1 MIKKLEVLKKST
13 GISPYIWTLLTILPF
28 YFIFHASS
36 AVDVIAG
43 IILTILF
50 FLFYRLAYLSKGWT
64 IYLWPS
70 LLIGI
75 STFAIYAYSYV
86 YFSFFLSYFIG
97 NIKKQIPY
105 FVLYFIHLAVTT
117 FAIYYKVIIGDY
129 LLLKQLPFVLI
140 IWFGV
145 ILLPLTI
152 HNRKERGQLQEKLE
166 DANKRISNL
175 VKLEERQRIARDL
188 HDTLGQK
195 LSLIGLKSDL
205 ARKLVYKDPEQARL
219 ELKDIQHTSR
229 TALNEVRKMV
239 SEMRGIKLRDELLLV
254 KKVLEAAEI
263 TLISD
268 IASNLKMSSIAE
280 NIISMCLKEAVTNVV
295 RHSNAT
301 SCYISISQNKKETI
315 MEIKDNGTSPFK
327 EEDTHNGNGLAGMR
341 ERLDFINGTLEISI
355 NEGTILTIVIPHDGK
370 LIERE
375 ELL

>member
-117 FAIYYKVIIGDY
+117 FAIYYKVIIGDA

-263 TLISD
+263 TLVSD

-327 EEDTHNGNGLAGMR
+327 EEDTHNGNGLTGMR
-341 ERLDFINGTLEISI
+341 ERLDFINGTLEISV

>member
-43 IILTILF
+43 IILTISF
-50 FLFYRLAYLSKGWT
+50 FLFYRIAYLSKGWT

-75 STFAIYAYSYV
+75 STIAIYAYSYV

-97 NIKKQIPY
+97 NIKKQVPFFI
-105 FVLYFIHLAVTT
+105 LYFIHLAVTT
-117 FAIYYKVIIGDY
+117 FVIYFKIIIGDS

-152 HNRKERGQLQEKLE
+152 QNRKQKDQLQEKLE
-166 DANKRISNL
+166 DANKRISDL

-239 SEMRGIKLRDELLLV
+239 SEMRGIKLKDELILV
-254 KKVLEAAEI
+254 KTVLEAAEI
-263 TLISD
+263 TLTCN
-268 IASNLKMSSIAE
+268 IASNLKVSSIAE

-295 RHSNAT
+295 RHSHAT
-301 SCYISISQNKKETI
+301 SCYISIRQNKQETI
-315 MEIKDNGTSPFK
+315 MEIQDNGTTSYN
-327 EEDTHNGNGLAGMR
+327 EEDSHNGNGLAGMK
-341 ERLDFINGTLEISI
+341 ERLDFINGTMEISAE
-355 NEGTILTIVIPHDGK
+355 EGTLLKIVVPHDGK
-370 LIERE
+370 MIERE
-375 ELL
+375 DLL

>member
-1 MIKKLEVLKKST
+1 MIKRLEVLKKST

-50 FLFYRLAYLSKGWT
+50 FLFYRIAYLSKGWT
-64 IYLWPS
+64 IYLWPT

-75 STFAIYAYSYV
+75 STIATYAYSYV

-97 NIKKQIPY
+97 NIKKRIP
-105 FVLYFIHLAVTT
+105 FFILYFIHLAVTT
-117 FAIYYKVIIGDY
+117 FVIYFKVIIGDA
-129 LLLKQLPFVLI
+129 LLIKQLPFVLI

-152 HNRKERGQLQEKLE
+152 QNRKEKDQLQEKLE
-166 DANKRISNL
+166 DANKRISHL

-205 ARKLVYKDPEQARL
+205 ARKLVYKDPEQARM
-219 ELKDIQHTSR
+219 ELKDIQHASR

-239 SEMRGIKLRDELLLV
+239 SEMRGIKLKDELLLV
-254 KKVLEAAEI
+254 QKILGAAEI
-263 TLISD
+263 NLTSD
-268 IASNLKMSSIAE
+268 IASNLRVSSIVE

-295 RHSNAT
+295 RHSHAT
-301 SCYISISQNKKETI
+301 ACSISISQNKKETI

-327 EEDTHNGNGLAGMR
+327 DEDAHKGNGLAGMR
-341 ERLDFINGTLEISI
+341 ERLDFINGTLEITA
-355 NEGTILTIVIPHDGK
+355 NEGTLVKITVPRDGK
-370 LIERE
+370 IIEKE
-375 ELL
+375 DLL

>member
-1 MIKKLEVLKKST
+1 MIKRLEVLKKST

-36 AVDVIAG
+36 AVDVISG

-50 FLFYRLAYLSKGWT
+50 FLFYRIAYLSKGWT

-75 STFAIYAYSYV
+75 STFAIYTYSYV

-97 NIKKQIPY
+97 NIKKRIP
-105 FVLYFIHLAVTT
+105 FFILYFIHLAVTS
-117 FAIYYKVIIGDY
+117 FAIYFKIILGDP
-129 LLLKQLPFVLI
+129 LLIKQLPFVLI

-145 ILLPLTI
+145 ILLPLNI
-152 HNRKERGQLQEKLE
+152 QNRKEKDQLQEQLE
-166 DANKRISNL
+166 DANKRISHL

-229 TALNEVRKMV
+229 SALNEVRKMV
-239 SEMRGIKLRDELLLV
+239 SEMRGIKLKDELLLV
-254 KKVLEAAEI
+254 KKIVEAAEI
-263 TLISD
+263 NLTCD
-268 IASNLKMSSIAE
+268 IASNLRISSIAE

-295 RHSNAT
+295 RHSHAT
-301 SCYISISQNKKETI
+301 ACSISIHQNNKETI
-315 MEIKDNGTSPFK
+315 MEIKDNGTTPFK
-327 EEDTHNGNGLAGMR
+327 EEDAHNGNGLAGMR
-341 ERLDFINGTLEISI
+341 ERLDFINGTIEITSKA
-355 NEGTILTIVIPHDGK
+355 GTIVTIAVPRDGK
-370 LIERE
+370 IIERE

>member
-1 MIKKLEVLKKST
+1 MIKRLEILKKST

-28 YFIFHASS
+28 YFIFHASA

-50 FLFYRLAYLSKGWT
+50 FLFYRIAYLSKGWT

-75 STFAIYAYSYV
+75 STIAIYAYSYV

-97 NIKKQIPY
+97 NIKKRIP
-105 FVLYFIHLAVTT
+105 FFILYFIHLAVTT
-117 FAIYYKVIIGDY
+117 FAIYFKIIIGDS
-129 LLLKQLPFVLI
+129 LLIKQLPFVLI

-152 HNRKERGQLQEKLE
+152 QNRKEKDQLQEKLE
-166 DANKRISNL
+166 DANKRISDL

-219 ELKDIQHTSR
+219 ELKDIQHASR

-239 SEMRGIKLRDELLLV
+239 SEMRGIKLKDELLLV
-254 KKVLEAAEI
+254 KKIVEAAEI
-263 TLISD
+263 SLTYD
-268 IASNLKMSSIAE
+268 IASNLRISSIAE

-295 RHSNAT
+295 RHSNST
-301 SCYISISQNKKETI
+301 TCNIRINQNKKETI
-315 MEIKDNGTSPFK
+315 MEIKDNGTTPFK
-327 EEDTHNGNGLAGMR
+327 EEDAHKGNGLAGMR
-341 ERLDFINGTLEISI
+341 ERLDFINGTLEITA
-355 NEGTILTIVIPHDGK
+355 NAGTIVKIVVPRDGK
-370 LIERE
+370 IIEKE
-375 ELL
+375 DLV

>member
-1 MIKKLEVLKKST
+1 MIKRLEVLKKST

-36 AVDVIAG
+36 AVDVISG

-50 FLFYRLAYLSKGWT
+50 FLFYRIAYLSKGWT

-75 STFAIYAYSYV
+75 STFAIYTYSYV

-97 NIKKQIPY
+97 NIKKRIP
-105 FVLYFIHLAVTT
+105 FFILYFIHLAVTT
-117 FAIYYKVIIGDY
+117 FAIYFKIILGDP
-129 LLLKQLPFVLI
+129 LLIKQLPFVLI

-145 ILLPLTI
+145 ILLPLNI
-152 HNRKERGQLQEKLE
+152 QNRKEKDQLQEQLE
-166 DANKRISNL
+166 DANKRISHL

-229 TALNEVRKMV
+229 SALNEVRKMV
-239 SEMRGIKLRDELLLV
+239 SEMRGIKLKDELLLV
-254 KKVLEAAEI
+254 KKIVEAAEI
-263 TLISD
+263 NLTCD
-268 IASNLKMSSIAE
+268 IASNLRISSIAE

-295 RHSNAT
+295 RHSHAT
-301 SCYISISQNKKETI
+301 ACSISIHQNNKETI
-315 MEIKDNGTSPFK
+315 MEIKDNGTTPFK
-327 EEDTHNGNGLAGMR
+327 EEDAHNGNGLAGMR
-341 ERLDFINGTLEISI
+341 ERLDFINGTIVI
-355 NEGTILTIVIPHDGK
+355 TANAGTIVTIAVPRDGK
-370 LIERE
+370 IIERE

>member
-1 MIKKLEVLKKST
+1 MIKRLEVLKKST

-36 AVDVIAG
+36 AVDVISG

-50 FLFYRLAYLSKGWT
+50 FLFYRIAYLSKGWT
-64 IYLWPS
+64 IYLCPS

-75 STFAIYAYSYV
+75 STFAIYTYSYV

-97 NIKKQIPY
+97 NIKKRIP
-105 FVLYFIHLAVTT
+105 FFILYFIHLAVTT
-117 FAIYYKVIIGDY
+117 FAIYFKIILGDP
-129 LLLKQLPFVLI
+129 LLIKQLPFVLI

-145 ILLPLTI
+145 ILLPLNI
-152 HNRKERGQLQEKLE
+152 QNRKEKDQLQEQLE
-166 DANKRISNL
+166 DANKRISHL

-229 TALNEVRKMV
+229 SALNEVRKMV
-239 SEMRGIKLRDELLLV
+239 SEMRGIKLKDELLLV
-254 KKVLEAAEI
+254 KKIVEAAEI
-263 TLISD
+263 NLTCD
-268 IASNLKMSSIAE
+268 IASNLRISSIAE

-295 RHSNAT
+295 RHSHAT
-301 SCYISISQNKKETI
+301 ACSISIHQNNKETI
-315 MEIKDNGTSPFK
+315 MEIKDNGTTPFK
-327 EEDTHNGNGLAGMR
+327 EEDAHNGNGLAGMR
-341 ERLDFINGTLEISI
+341 ERLDFINGTIEITSKA
-355 NEGTILTIVIPHDGK
+355 GTIVTIAVPRDGK
-370 LIERE
+370 IIERE

>member
-1 MIKKLEVLKKST
+1 MIKRLEILKKST

-28 YFIFHASS
+28 YFIFHASA

-50 FLFYRLAYLSKGWT
+50 FLFYRIAYLSNGWT

-75 STFAIYAYSYV
+75 STIAIYAYSYV

-97 NIKKQIPY
+97 NIKKRIP
-105 FVLYFIHLAVTT
+105 FFILYFIHLGVTT
-117 FAIYYKVIIGDY
+117 FAIYFKIIIGDS
-129 LLLKQLPFVLI
+129 LLIKQLPFVLI

-152 HNRKERGQLQEKLE
+152 QNRKEKDQLQEKLE
-166 DANKRISNL
+166 DANKRISDL

-219 ELKDIQHTSR
+219 ELKDIQHASR

-239 SEMRGIKLRDELLLV
+239 SEMRGIKLKDELLLV
-254 KKVLEAAEI
+254 KKIVGAAEI
-263 TLISD
+263 SLTYD
-268 IASNLKMSSIAE
+268 IASNLRISSIAE

-295 RHSNAT
+295 RHSNST
-301 SCYISISQNKKETI
+301 TCNIRISQNKKETI
-315 MEIKDNGTSPFK
+315 MEIKDNGTTPFK
-327 EEDTHNGNGLAGMR
+327 KEDAHKGNGLAGMR
-341 ERLDFINGTLEISI
+341 ERLDFINGTLEITA
-355 NEGTILTIVIPHDGK
+355 NAGTIVKIVVPRDGK
-370 LIERE
+370 IIEKE
-375 ELL
+375 DIV

>member
-1 MIKKLEVLKKST
+1 MIKQLEVLKKST

-50 FLFYRLAYLSKGWT
+50 FLFYRIAYLSKGWT

-86 YFSFFLSYFIG
+86 YFAFFLSYFIG
-97 NIKKQIPY
+97 NIKKQIP
-105 FVLYFIHLAVTT
+105 FFILYFIHLAVTT
-117 FAIYYKVIIGDY
+117 FAIYFQIIIGDS

-145 ILLPLTI
+145 ILLPLNI
-152 HNRKERGQLQEKLE
+152 QNRKEKGQLQEQLE
-166 DANKRISNL
+166 DANKRISDL

-195 LSLIGLKSDL
+195 LSLVGLKSDL

-239 SEMRGIKLRDELLLV
+239 SEMRGIKLKDELLLV
-254 KKVLEAAEI
+254 KKILGAAEI
-263 TLISD
+263 SLTYD
-268 IASNLKMSSIAE
+268 IASNLRVSAIAE

-295 RHSNAT
+295 RHSHAT
-301 SCYISISQNKKETI
+301 ACSISINQNKKETI
-315 MEIKDNGTSPFK
+315 MEIKDNGTTPFK
-327 EEDTHNGNGLAGMR
+327 KEDAHKGSGLAGMR
-341 ERLDFINGTLEISI
+341 ERLDFINGTLEITA
-355 NEGTILTIVIPHDGK
+355 NEGTIVKIAVPRDGK
-370 LIERE
+370 IIEKE
-375 ELL
+375 DLL

>member
-117 FAIYYKVIIGDY
+117 FAIYYKVIIGDS

>member
-1 MIKKLEVLKKST
+1 MIKRLEVLKKST

-36 AVDVIAG
+36 AVDVISG

-50 FLFYRLAYLSKGWT
+50 FLFYRIAYLSKGWT

-75 STFAIYAYSYV
+75 STFAIYTYSYV

-97 NIKKQIPY
+97 NIKKRIP
-105 FVLYFIHLAVTT
+105 FFILYFIHLAVTT
-117 FAIYYKVIIGDY
+117 FAIYFKIILGDP
-129 LLLKQLPFVLI
+129 LLIKQLPFVLI

-145 ILLPLTI
+145 ILLPLNI
-152 HNRKERGQLQEKLE
+152 QNRKEKDQLQEQLE
-166 DANKRISNL
+166 DANKRISHL

-229 TALNEVRKMV
+229 SALNEVRKMV
-239 SEMRGIKLRDELLLV
+239 SEMRGIKLKDELLLV
-254 KKVLEAAEI
+254 KKIVEAAEI
-263 TLISD
+263 NLTCD
-268 IASNLKMSSIAE
+268 IASNLRISSIAE

-295 RHSNAT
+295 RHSHAT
-301 SCYISISQNKKETI
+301 ACSISIHQNNKETI
-315 MEIKDNGTSPFK
+315 MEIKDNGTTPFK
-327 EEDTHNGNGLAGMR
+327 EEDAHNGNGLAGMR
-341 ERLDFINGTLEISI
+341 ERLDFINGTIEITSKA
-355 NEGTILTIVIPHDGK
+355 GTIVTIAVPRDGK
-370 LIERE
+370 IIERE

>member
-1 MIKKLEVLKKST
+1 MMKRLEVLKKST

-36 AVDVIAG
+36 AVDVISG

-50 FLFYRLAYLSKGWT
+50 FIFYRIAYLSKGWT

-75 STFAIYAYSYV
+75 STFAIYTYSYV

-97 NIKKQIPY
+97 NIKKRIP
-105 FVLYFIHLAVTT
+105 FFILYFIHLAVTT
-117 FAIYYKVIIGDY
+117 FAIYFKIIIGDA
-129 LLLKQLPFVLI
+129 LLIKQLPFVLI

-145 ILLPLTI
+145 ILLPLNI
-152 HNRKERGQLQEKLE
+152 QNRKEKDQLQEQLE
-166 DANKRISNL
+166 DANKRISHL

-205 ARKLVYKDPEQARL
+205 ARKLIYKDPEQARI

-229 TALNEVRKMV
+229 SALNEVRKMV
-239 SEMRGIKLRDELLLV
+239 SEMRGIRLKDELLLV
-254 KKVLEAAEI
+254 QKILGAAEI
-263 TLISD
+263 SLTCD
-268 IASNLKMSSIAE
+268 IASNLRISSIAE

-301 SCYISISQNKKETI
+301 ACSISISQNKKETI
-315 MEIKDNGTSPFK
+315 IEIKDNGSTPFQ
-327 EEDTHNGNGLAGMR
+327 EENMHKGNGLAGMR
-341 ERLDFINGTLEISI
+341 ERLDFINGTLEISAE
-355 NEGTILTIVIPHDGK
+355 EGTIVKIAVPRDGK
-370 LIERE
+370 IIEKE
-375 ELL
+375 ELI

>member
-117 FAIYYKVIIGDY
+117 FAIYYKVIIGDS

-166 DANKRISNL
+166 DANKRISHL

>member
-1 MIKKLEVLKKST
+1 MIKRLEVLKKST

-50 FLFYRLAYLSKGWT
+50 FLFYRIAYLSKGWT
-64 IYLWPS
+64 IYLWPT

-75 STFAIYAYSYV
+75 STIATYAYSYV

-97 NIKKQIPY
+97 NIKKRIP
-105 FVLYFIHLAVTT
+105 FFILYFIHLAVTT
-117 FAIYYKVIIGDY
+117 FVIYFKVIIGDA
-129 LLLKQLPFVLI
+129 LLIKQLPFVLI

-152 HNRKERGQLQEKLE
+152 QNRKEKDQLQEKLE
-166 DANKRISNL
+166 DANKRISHL

-205 ARKLVYKDPEQARL
+205 ARKLVYKDPEQARM
-219 ELKDIQHTSR
+219 ELKDIQHASR

-239 SEMRGIKLRDELLLV
+239 SEMRGIKLKDELLLV
-254 KKVLEAAEI
+254 QKILGAAEI
-263 TLISD
+263 NLTSD
-268 IASNLKMSSIAE
+268 IASNLRVSSIVE

-295 RHSNAT
+295 RHSHAT
-301 SCYISISQNKKETI
+301 ACSISISQNKKETI

-327 EEDTHNGNGLAGMR
+327 DEDTHKGNGLAGMT
-341 ERLDFINGTLEISI
+341 ERLDFINGTLEITA
-355 NEGTILTIVIPHDGK
+355 NEGTLVKITVPRDGK
-370 LIERE
+370 IIEKE
-375 ELL
+375 DLL

>member
-1 MIKKLEVLKKST
+1 MIKKLEVLQKST

-36 AVDVIAG
+36 AVDVISG

-50 FLFYRLAYLSKGWT
+50 FLFYRFAYLSKGWT

-105 FVLYFIHLAVTT
+105 FILYFIHLAVTT
-117 FAIYYKVIIGDY
+117 FAIYYKVIIGDS

-205 ARKLVYKDPEQARL
+205 ARKLIYKDPEQARL

-239 SEMRGIKLRDELLLV
+239 SEMRGIKLKDELLLV
-254 KKVLEAAEI
+254 KKILEAAEI
-263 TLISD
+263 DLICD
-268 IASNLKMSSIAE
+268 IASNLRISSIAE

-315 MEIKDNGTSPFK
+315 MEIKDNGTTPFK
-327 EEDTHNGNGLAGMR
+327 EEDAHKGNGLAGMR
-341 ERLDFINGTLEISI
+341 ERLEFINGTIEITA
-355 NEGTILTIVIPHDGK
+355 NEGTILKIAVPHDGK
-370 LIERE
+370 ITERE
-375 ELL
+375 DLL

>member
-1 MIKKLEVLKKST
+1 MIKRLEILKKST

-28 YFIFHASS
+28 YFIFHASA

-50 FLFYRLAYLSKGWT
+50 FLFYRIAYLSKGWT

-75 STFAIYAYSYV
+75 STIAIYAYSYV

-97 NIKKQIPY
+97 NIKKRIP
-105 FVLYFIHLAVTT
+105 FFILYFIHLAVTT
-117 FAIYYKVIIGDY
+117 FAIYFKIIIGDS
-129 LLLKQLPFVLI
+129 LLIKQLPFVLI

-152 HNRKERGQLQEKLE
+152 QNRKEKDQLQEKLE
-166 DANKRISNL
+166 DANKRISDL

-219 ELKDIQHTSR
+219 ELKDIQHASR

-239 SEMRGIKLRDELLLV
+239 SEMRGIKLKDELHLV
-254 KKVLEAAEI
+254 KKIVEAAEI
-263 TLISD
+263 SLTYD
-268 IASNLKMSSIAE
+268 IASNLRISSIAE

-295 RHSNAT
+295 RHSNST
-301 SCYISISQNKKETI
+301 TCNISINQNKKETI
-315 MEIKDNGTSPFK
+315 MEIKDNGTTPFK
-327 EEDTHNGNGLAGMR
+327 EEDAHKGNGLAGMR
-341 ERLDFINGTLEISI
+341 ERLDFINGTLEITA
-355 NEGTILTIVIPHDGK
+355 NAGTIVKIVVPRDGK
-370 LIERE
+370 IIEKE
-375 ELL
+375 DLV

>member
-1 MIKKLEVLKKST
+1 MIKRLEILKKST

-36 AVDVIAG
+36 AVDVISG

-50 FLFYRLAYLSKGWT
+50 FLFYRIAYLSKGWT

-97 NIKKQIPY
+97 NIKKRIPY
-105 FVLYFIHLAVTT
+105 FILYFIHLAVTT
-117 FAIYYKVIIGDY
+117 FAIYFKIIIGDS

-152 HNRKERGQLQEKLE
+152 QNRKEKGQLQEQLE
-166 DANKRISNL
+166 DANKRISHL

-219 ELKDIQHTSR
+219 ELKDIQHASR

-239 SEMRGIKLRDELLLV
+239 SEMRGIKLKDELLLV
-254 KKVLEAAEI
+254 QKILEAAEI
-263 TLISD
+263 SLTCD
-268 IASNLKMSSIAE
+268 IASNLRVSSIAE

-295 RHSNAT
+295 RHSHANA
-301 SCYISISQNKKETI
+301 CYISISQNKKETI
-315 MEIKDNGTSPFK
+315 MVIKDNGTSPFK
-327 EEDTHNGNGLAGMR
+327 EEDAHKGNGLAGMR
-341 ERLDFINGTLEISI
+341 ERLDFINGTIEITA
-355 NEGTILTIVIPHDGK
+355 NAGTIVNIAVPRDGK
-370 LIERE
+370 IIERE
-375 ELL
+375 DLI

>member
-1 MIKKLEVLKKST
+1 MIKRLEILKKST

-28 YFIFHASS
+28 YFIFHASA

-50 FLFYRLAYLSKGWT
+50 FLFYRIAYLSKGWT

-75 STFAIYAYSYV
+75 STIAIYAYSYV

-97 NIKKQIPY
+97 NIKKRIP
-105 FVLYFIHLAVTT
+105 FFILYFIHLAITT
-117 FAIYYKVIIGDY
+117 FAIYFKIIIGDS
-129 LLLKQLPFVLI
+129 LLIKQLPFVLI

-152 HNRKERGQLQEKLE
+152 QNRKEKDQLQEKLE
-166 DANKRISNL
+166 DANKRISDL

-219 ELKDIQHTSR
+219 ELKDIQHASR

-239 SEMRGIKLRDELLLV
+239 SEMRGIKLKDELHLV
-254 KKVLEAAEI
+254 KKIVEAAEI
-263 TLISD
+263 SLTYD
-268 IASNLKMSSIAE
+268 IASNLRISSIAE

-295 RHSNAT
+295 RHSNST
-301 SCYISISQNKKETI
+301 TCNISINQNKKETI
-315 MEIKDNGTSPFK
+315 MEIKDNGTTPFK
-327 EEDTHNGNGLAGMR
+327 EEDAHKGNGLAGMR
-341 ERLDFINGTLEISI
+341 ERLDFINGTLEITA
-355 NEGTILTIVIPHDGK
+355 NAGTIVKIVVPRDGK
-370 LIERE
+370 IIEKE
-375 ELL
+375 DLV

>member
-1 MIKKLEVLKKST
+1 MIS
-13 GISPYIWTLLTILPF
+13 
-28 YFIFHASS
+28 
-36 AVDVIAG
+36 G

-117 FAIYYKVIIGDY
+117 FAIYYKVIIGDS

-166 DANKRISNL
+166 AATKRISNL
-175 VKLEERQRIARDL
+175 VKLEE
-188 HDTLGQK
+188 
-195 LSLIGLKSDL
+195 
-205 ARKLVYKDPEQARL
+205 
-219 ELKDIQHTSR
+219 
-229 TALNEVRKMV
+229 
-239 SEMRGIKLRDELLLV
+239 
-254 KKVLEAAEI
+254 
-263 TLISD
+263 
-268 IASNLKMSSIAE
+268 E
-280 NIISMCLKEAVTNVV
+280 N
-295 RHSNAT
+295 
-301 SCYISISQNKKETI
+301 
-315 MEIKDNGTSPFK
+315 
-327 EEDTHNGNGLAGMR
+327 
-341 ERLDFINGTLEISI
+341 
-355 NEGTILTIVIPHDGK
+355 
-370 LIERE
+370 
-375 ELL
+375 